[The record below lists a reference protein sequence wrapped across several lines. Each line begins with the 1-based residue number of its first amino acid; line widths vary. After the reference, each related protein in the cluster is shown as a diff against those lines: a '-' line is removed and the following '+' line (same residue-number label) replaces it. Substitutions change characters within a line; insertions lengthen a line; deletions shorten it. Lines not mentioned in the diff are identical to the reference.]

1 MIFEKNHV
9 LGPLPLE
16 DLKIKTIIQPS
27 ECPFNFLLTKSYRNY
42 MILIKAGVFTEI
54 MVARKNH
61 DFCHLQLALGAWA
74 NYTVLH
80 LSTFFGNFRNSI
92 LSTL

>member
-1 MIFEKNHV
+1 
-9 LGPLPLE
+9 
-16 DLKIKTIIQPS
+16 
-27 ECPFNFLLTKSYRNY
+27 